1 METVKYIF
9 QKPDIV
15 DGIGEIF
22 PIKMKHY
29 DEFMNST
36 NILCL
41 SYDHF
46 NVDEIKK
53 DFGLAEVTLFELIIL
68 AASQS
73 ADSEESFFNLANI
86 FSFATRKNIK
96 FIDEDVSF
104 VTDDGMYINKFN
116 YEKVREIIMKQNL
129 LFTPKVYKNKKL
141 QEWANKVIQAR
152 AKNGIDSTIEDMIST
167 IAVISCKDYE
177 TLEEYSIYQVKQ
189 EFNRVIK
196 VEAYRSALAYKVAG
210 AEKVDLEHYVE
221 NIDMFKNPYDDLFKE
236 KSKLKNFNAV
246 SQGG

>member
-9 QKPDIV
+9 QKPDIIE
-15 DGIGEIF
+15 GIGEIY

-29 DEFMNST
+29 DEFMDSS

-46 NVDEIKK
+46 NVEEIKK
-53 DFGLAEVTLFELIIL
+53 DFGLEDVSLLELVIL

-73 ADSEESFFNLANI
+73 ADGEESFFNLANI
-86 FSFATRKNIK
+86 FSFATRKEIK
-96 FIDEDVSF
+96 FIDKDVSF
-104 VTDDGMYINKFN
+104 VTDDGMCINKFN
-116 YEKVREIIMKQNL
+116 YDKVREVIMRQNL

-177 TLEEYSIYQVKQ
+177 RLEEYSIYQVKQ
-189 EFNRVIK
+189 EFNRAMK
-196 VEAYRSALAYKVAG
+196 VEAYRSALAYKLAG
-210 AEKVDLEHYVE
+210 AEKVELEHYAE
-221 NIDMFKNPYDDLFKE
+221 NIDMFKNPFDDLFKD
-236 KSKLKNFNAV
+236 KSKFKNFNSV
-246 SQGG
+246 LQGG